1 MAFTILT
8 WLSIRREPAE
18 ITTTQAAELF
28 VTAGYVENR
37 RPSADNSR
45 LTRDTVRLMQI
56 FRLFTL
62 LATVLGLLAGNAA
75 AAATPIPKPPE
86 VAARGYLVEDF
97 DSGQAIAEKN
107 ADETLEPASI
117 TKLMTAYVVFS
128 EIRDGSLSLSDKVR
142 ISEKAWRT
150 PGSRMF
156 VEVNT
161 RVSVADL
168 IKGMIVQSGNDAT
181 VALAEQVAGSEDS
194 FAALMNQ
201 HAQRLGMKHSHFVN
215 STGLPDKEHYTT
227 AHDIAIIARALIKEF
242 PEYYRWYS
250 EKKFTYNDITQY
262 NRNKLLWRDESVD
275 GMKTGHTDSAG
286 YCLVTSAKRDG
297 MRLISVV
304 LGTKSE
310 EARADA
316 SQALLNYG
324 FRFFETHKLY
334 DAGAKLTSSRVW
346 KGAVSNVDLGLTDT
360 LYVTIPRGE
369 YKNLDASMQLNNQI
383 VAPVSKDQSL
393 GEVVVR
399 LGDQTVAD
407 KQLVALQP
415 VAEGSFWQRI
425 VDEALLY
432 FE

>member
-1 MAFTILT
+1 MQTFRIFVILT
-8 WLSIRREPAE
+8 
-18 ITTTQAAELF
+18 
-28 VTAGYVENR
+28 
-37 RPSADNSR
+37 
-45 LTRDTVRLMQI
+45 
-56 FRLFTL
+56 
-62 LATVLGLLAGNAA
+62 GLLVFLAGTASR
-75 AAATPIPKPPE
+75 AATPIPKPPD
-86 VAARGYLVEDF
+86 VGAKGYLIEDF
-97 DSGQAIAEKN
+97 RSGHALAEKN
-107 ADETLEPASI
+107 ANQPLEPASI

-156 VEVNT
+156 VEVDT

-168 IKGMIVQSGNDAT
+168 LKGMIVQSGNDAT

-201 HAQRLGMKHSHFVN
+201 HAQRLGMKNSHFVN

-227 AHDIAIIARALIKEF
+227 AHDIAIIARALISEF

-286 YCLVTSAKRDG
+286 YCLVTSAERDG

-334 DAGAKLTSSRVW
+334 DAGTKLTSSRVW
-346 KGAVSNVDLGLTDT
+346 KGAVDNVDLGLKDT

-369 YKNLDASMQLNNQI
+369 YKNLDARMQLNNQI
-383 VAPVSKDQSL
+383 IAPVSGGQPL

-399 LGDQTVAD
+399 LGEQTVAD
-407 KQLVALQP
+407 KALVALQP

>member
-1 MAFTILT
+1 LQPHGSRVDTQL
-8 WLSIRREPAE
+8 LRRRL
-18 ITTTQAAELF
+18 I
-28 VTAGYVENR
+28 ENR
-37 RPSADNSR
+37 TASTENSQ
-45 LTRDTVRLMQI
+45 LIQHTTRLMQI
-56 FRLFTL
+56 LRHLAILFSL
-62 LATVLGLLAGNAA
+62 CSFVPASGQ
-75 AAATPIPKPPE
+75 AATPIPEAPA
-86 VAARGYLVEDF
+86 VAARGYLLEDF
-97 DSGQAIAEKN
+97 HSGQAIAEKSS
-107 ADETLEPASI
+107 DEQLEPASI

-128 EIRDGSLSLSDKVR
+128 EIRDGSLALSDKVR

-161 RVSVADL
+161 QVSVADL
-168 IKGMIVQSGNDAT
+168 IKGMIIQSGNDAT

-201 HAQRLGMKHSHFVN
+201 HARRLGMNHTNFVN
-215 STGLPDKEHYTT
+215 STGLPDKNHYTT
-227 AHDIAIIARALIKEF
+227 ARDIARISRALIEEF

-275 GMKTGHTDSAG
+275 GLKTGHTDSAG
-286 YCLVTSAKRDG
+286 YCLVTSAERNG

-316 SQALLNYG
+316 TQTLLNYG
-324 FRFFETHKLY
+324 FRFYETHKLY
-334 DAGAKLTSSRVW
+334 DGGTKLTGARVW
-346 KGAVSNVDLGLTDT
+346 KGATENVDLGLSDT

-369 YKNLDASMQLNNQI
+369 YQHLDASMQLYKQI
-383 VAPVSKDQSL
+383 VAPVSGGQEL
-393 GEVVVR
+393 GDVIVR
-399 LGDQTVAD
+399 LGDQTIAD
-407 KQLVALQP
+407 RKLIALQP
-415 VAEGSFWQRI
+415 VEEGSIWQRL